1 MRFARLQLW
10 FLILTL
16 FIGCPTPVPFDDDV
30 SGDDDDTAAADD
42 DTTPPTD
49 VCDDFPGE
57 IICEGDTA
65 ITCDAYGDIA
75 GEEVCDTA
83 NGFYCFHGL
92 GCVMCYPGERWC
104 EGDAAVVCAPDGQ
117 SFNVIE
123 ICDEAAGQICQ
134 GGECVSM
141 CEQAEDERQSIGCL
155 FYGIDMEQHPSYTT
169 LPYAIVVSNVHDSVD
184 ANVTVETKSGATWSV
199 YDLGTIAPQS
209 LQEFNLPNNQ
219 ITGSGL
225 VAGNAYRV
233 ISTIPVIAYQFN
245 PLDGVNSFT
254 SDASLLLPASAYD
267 TVYRVPGWG
276 STNGSSE
283 VNVVAEVDGTQ
294 VWVTPTTATSSGSG
308 VPAGTAGVQMAAITL
323 DEGDV
328 LQIAGS
334 ANSSS
339 LEGTIV
345 EASERVAV
353 FAGHSCANIP
363 PANTACD
370 HIEEQIFGL
379 QTWGTEYLAARM
391 PARANPPEISVWHF
405 LAGNDPVALT
415 FEAEADV
422 TGMPNGNTLA
432 LAAGESV
439 ELQVA
444 GSTAHPGDF
453 RVTGDEAFLVTQ
465 YMIGGTDG
473 GNIGDPC
480 MMQAVPTE
488 QFLDNYVVMVASTWV
503 NDKMTITREPGAMV
517 SVDGISVDAWP
528 DVEITAVGPY
538 WEVVRILVD
547 DGPRVLEG
555 NQPFGVQ
562 VVGYDDWDSYCY
574 PGGLNQQI
582 INDL

>member
-1 MRFARLQLW
+1 MKRHPTPWLLM
-10 FLILTL
+10 LLL
-16 FIGCPTPVPFDDDV
+16 FGCPAPVPFDDDV
-30 SGDDDDTAAADD
+30 SVDDDDTADDDD

-49 VCDDFPGE
+49 ICDDFPGE
-57 IICEGDTA
+57 IICDGDTE

-83 NGFYCFHGL
+83 NGFYCFYGL

-117 SFNVIE
+117 SFNVVE
-123 ICDEAAGQICQ
+123 ICDAAAGQVCE

-141 CEQAEDERQSIGCL
+141 CDQAEDERQSIGCL

-184 ANVTVETKSGATWSV
+184 ANVTVETKSGGVWSV
-199 YDLGTIAPQS
+199 YDSGTIGPQS

-233 ISTIPVIAYQFN
+233 TSTIPVIAYQFN
-245 PLDGVNSFT
+245 PLDGVSSYT

-267 TVYRVPGWG
+267 TFYRVPGWG

-294 VWVTPTTATSSGSG
+294 VWVTPTTNTSSGAG
-308 VPAGTAGVQMAAITL
+308 VPAGTAGVQMQVITL

-334 ANSSS
+334 ANSST

-363 PANTACD
+363 PQNTACD

-422 TGMPNGNTLA
+422 TGMPPGNTLA

-444 GSTAHPGDF
+444 GSVANPGDF

-480 MMQAVPTE
+480 MMQAVPSE
-488 QFLDNYVVMVASTWV
+488 QFLDNYVVMVASTWI
-503 NDKMTITREPGAMV
+503 NDKMTLTREPGASV
-517 SVDGISVDAWP
+517 IVDGIDVDSWP
-528 DVEITAVGPY
+528 GVELTAVGPY
-538 WEVVRILVD
+538 WEVVRITVD

-555 NQPFGVQ
+555 SQPFGVQ

-574 PGGLNQQI
+574 PGGLNQEI